1 MSGTF
6 VRQPAPGV
14 RKVMELSF
22 WPFSSVVE
30 PRCHIAFSVV
40 SPLSTFSTP
49 SIKYVYIYIY
59 IIYVLGYTQAVDN
72 SLRK

>member
-14 RKVMELSF
+14 RKVLVMELSF

-40 SPLSTFSTP
+40 SPCLHSLHLQLSM
-49 SIKYVYIYIY
+49 YIYIY
-59 IIYVLGYTQAVDN
+59 IYIYIYMY
-72 SLRK
+72 